1 MPAPNLVGELWLVN
15 RIVETCD
22 ADVSRRRINAFL
34 IHQLN
39 AVELK
44 HLLEPLDSRGVARQ
58 AVEMLDDDHVEVL
71 LSHTFEQTLIA
82 ISLVFGKARLCSV
95 DKFTNDIE
103 AIACGD
109 LPAE

>member
-1 MPAPNLVGELWLVN
+1 MPSCL
-15 RIVETCD
+15 
-22 ADVSRRRINAFL
+22 SRWMVAG
-34 IHQLN
+34 
-39 AVELK
+39 
-44 HLLEPLDSRGVARQ
+44 SRDKRSKC
-58 AVEMLDDDHVEVL
+58 LDDDHVEVL

-82 ISLVFGKARLCSV
+82 ISRVFGKARLCSV

>member
-1 MPAPNLVGELWLVN
+1 MPASNLVGELWLV
-15 RIVETCD
+15 ETCD
-22 ADVSRRRINAFL
+22 ADVSCRRINALL

-44 HLLEPLDSRGVARQ
+44 HLLEALDGGGVARQ
-58 AVEMLDDDHVEVL
+58 AVEMLNDDHVKVL
-71 LSHTFEQTLIA
+71 LSHTIEQTLIA
-82 ISLVFGKARLCSV
+82 IARVFGKARLCSV

-103 AIACGD
+103 VIACGD